1 MTGVSETPEP
11 DGQLLRRRR
20 RELGLSLQQLADLVH
35 YNKGYLSRV
44 ENGKQTISIAVAEAC
59 DKALGTDNELTAR
72 ATVALE
78 RGHRESMPLAQLP
91 AAPSA
96 LVGRDGPLARLAELL
111 YTQQQSGAM
120 PVVCIDGPPG
130 VGKTAM
136 ALRYAHDIVAQ
147 YRGGVLY
154 ANLNGYG
161 AGVEPTGPSEV
172 LNMFLR
178 SMGTNP
184 DRIPA
189 GSEERA
195 TMFRS
200 LVHGRGILVVLD
212 NAASSQQVRPLL
224 PGSADCAVLVTSRQ
238 RLTGLLLS
246 AAPATSVT
254 LNPLG
259 PDDARD
265 LLRKVIGADRI
276 DAERQA
282 ADNLARR
289 CAYLP
294 LALRI
299 ASVKIAAHPHD
310 SLADLADALSTENER
325 LDFLSAGDEDTLT
338 VRGVFSWS
346 YQALP
351 PQVAR
356 QFRLLGLHP
365 GAILGVGVAAALA
378 GVPCSVAQRM
388 LDTLT
393 EAHLVEQ
400 TGRDRYQ
407 LHDLLR
413 VYAAE
418 QARAES
424 REECSTAIGRAVDW
438 YLASS
443 DVAVRVLTPHR
454 PHFELPAPLSGVQPA
469 EFGPGEY
476 DRALRWCD
484 VELPTM
490 VGITR
495 LAVEEQFFEQAWQL
509 PVTLLDYFFLR
520 RPWDEWIRTHEIGVV
535 AAKQAGNAF
544 GHGWALTNLAEA
556 YRRRGDLD
564 TAEKQ
569 FEQALQI
576 CPGRTGRG
584 WSLAGLAFTRF
595 DRGDYRSAVGYLEQM
610 VEVFES
616 IDGAFGVATALAN
629 LGDAYRELGELDR
642 AWSCGERA
650 YELYVTINDRPG
662 QGYALSRMAR
672 TARQRGEH
680 DKALVCCEQALL
692 ANREVGDRWEE
703 ADVLEI
709 QGTILREIGDAR
721 AGNHSLTEALSLFEG
736 VDERRALRLRRQLD
750 SGHLTDS
757 VASVDR
763 D

>member
-1 MTGVSETPEP
+1 M
-11 DGQLLRRRR
+11 
-20 RELGLSLQQLADLVH
+20 
-35 YNKGYLSRV
+35 
-44 ENGKQTISIAVAEAC
+44 
-59 DKALGTDNELTAR
+59 
-72 ATVALE
+72 
-78 RGHRESMPLAQLP
+78 
-91 AAPSA
+91 
-96 LVGRDGPLARLAELL
+96 AELL
-111 YTQQQSGAM
+111 DAQQQSGAM

-130 VGKTAM
+130 VGKTAV
-136 ALRYAHDIVAQ
+136 ALRYAHDIGAQ
-147 YRGGVLY
+147 YPGGVLY

-161 AGVEPTGPSEV
+161 AGAEPAGPSEV

-184 DRIPA
+184 DHIPA
-189 GSEERA
+189 GCEERA
-195 TMFRS
+195 TTFRS
-200 LVHGRGILVVLD
+200 LVHGRRILVVLD
-212 NAASSQQVRPLL
+212 NAASSRQVRPLL

-265 LLRKVIGADRI
+265 LLRKVIGAERI

-310 SLADLADALSTENER
+310 SLADLADGLSAENER

-365 GAILGVGVAAALA
+365 GATFGVGAAAALA
-378 GVPCSVAQRM
+378 DVPGPVAQRM
-388 LDTLT
+388 LDMLT
-393 EAHLVEQ
+393 EAHLIEE

-424 REECSTAIGRAVDW
+424 HDECSNAIRREIDW

-443 DVAVRVLTPHR
+443 DAAVRALTPHR
-454 PHFELPAPLSGVQPA
+454 PHFDLPAPMSGVRVA
-469 EFGPGEY
+469 GFGPDEY

-484 VELPTM
+484 LELPTM
-490 VGITR
+490 VGLTR
-495 LAVEEQFFEQAWQL
+495 LAEEEQLFEQAWQL
-509 PVTLLDYFFLR
+509 PVTWLDYFFLR
-520 RPWDEWIRTHEIGVV
+520 RPWDEWIRTHAIGVV
-535 AAKQAGNAF
+535 AAKQAGSAF

-556 YRRRGDLD
+556 YRRRGDLE
-564 TAEKQ
+564 TAERQ
-569 FEQALQI
+569 FQQALKV

-584 WSLAGLAFTRF
+584 WVLAGLAFTRF
-595 DRGDYRSAVGYLEQM
+595 DRGEYRSAVRYLEQM

-642 AWSCGERA
+642 AWSCGKRA
-650 YELYVTINDRPG
+650 YELYVSIDDRPG

-672 TARQRGEH
+672 TAHQRGEH
-680 DKALVCCEQALL
+680 DQALSCCEQALL
-692 ANREVGDRWEE
+692 VNREVGDRWEE
-703 ADVLEI
+703 ADVLEV
-709 QGTILREIGDAR
+709 QGTILREIGNER
-721 AGNHSLTEALSLFEG
+721 AGIHSLSEALSLFE
-736 VDERRALRLRRQLD
+736 VADERRALRLRQQLD
-750 SGHLTDS
+750 GECRTDS
-757 VASVDR
+757 VAYIDLC
-763 D
+763 